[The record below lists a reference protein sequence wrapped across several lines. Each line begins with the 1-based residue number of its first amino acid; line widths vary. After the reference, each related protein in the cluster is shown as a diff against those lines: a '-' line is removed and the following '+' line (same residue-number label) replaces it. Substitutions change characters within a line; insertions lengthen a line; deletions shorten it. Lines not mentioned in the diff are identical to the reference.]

1 MIRAGREAI
10 DRAEVGALHG
20 LTVSQA
26 ARRKP
31 WADPGHP
38 PPINR
43 PGGRKGPLWDLA
55 QVRAYVRGDP
65 VPPLPTVDDPADLLD
80 ASEAASLAGIKPASW
95 VRYAGIPG
103 ALPEVAREVY
113 GQPHWRR
120 DSVQHWLPTRPGSGA
135 GGGRPLRNGLTV
147 EQVDE
152 QAAELMARVADEGR
166 SMGVRELA
174 RALGVAPN
182 TATSILRRVTEKQN
196 TQQRRERLEHQSE

>member
-10 DRAEVGALHG
+10 DRAEVTALHG
-20 LTVSQA
+20 LTASQA

-38 PPINR
+38 LPINQ
-43 PGGRKGPLWDLA
+43 PGGRKGPLWDLG
-55 QVRAYVRGDP
+55 QVRAHIAGDP

-95 VRYAGIPG
+95 VRYAGTPG
-103 ALPEVAREVY
+103 ALPAIDREVY

-120 DSVQHWLPTRPGSGA
+120 DSVQEWLPARPGSGA
-135 GGGRPLRNGLTV
+135 GGGRPLGNGLTV

-152 QAAELMARVADEGR
+152 QAAELIARATEEGR

-182 TATSILRRVTEKQN
+182 TATVILRRVTEQQN
-196 TQQRRERLEHQSE
+196 T